1 MIVAWN
7 PKRLIDIT
15 ENPETSG
22 IFSAFSSNV
31 PWNGDIDNTL
41 LNIEYY
47 FNRSGRKKPSPAVNY
62 ALGDNE
68 KLSSAAITKLCN
80 VAEGLYLSNWVKE
93 YATLSFEYNP
103 ISNYDMTETE
113 GIGRTRTNTVTN
125 TGTQTIADSE
135 HNTANRTNTETVETN
150 NTQSGNET
158 EKNTGTVS
166 DNENISNGGT
176 QSLNV
181 SGSLTVSKLGSVN
194 NDIYGFNSASAVNDR
209 DTSTTDNGTQTENTT
224 NVRTDELVTSRLNLR
239 TDDLVTSRLNTRTE
253 ELTTSRLHV
262 NSEDLTASKTTT
274 RTDNLT
280 QSENG
285 GDSENR
291 TLTRS
296 GNIGV
301 TTSQQMIESER
312 QLYLWN
318 FFHNIVFPDLDK
330 LLTLEVY

>member
-1 MIVAWN
+1 MQAAWN

-15 ENPETSG
+15 DNPETSG
-22 IFSAFSSNV
+22 IFSSFSTNV

-62 ALGDNE
+62 ALGDDA
-68 KLSSAAITKLCN
+68 KLSTSAITKLCN
-80 VAEGLYLSNWVKE
+80 VAEGLYLANWVKE

-103 ISNYDMTETE
+103 ISNYDMVETE
-113 GIGRTRTNTVTN
+113 GIGRTRTNTTTN
-125 TGTQTIADSE
+125 TGTQSIIDNERT
-135 HNTANRTNTETVETN
+135 NANRTNSETIETN
-150 NTQSGNET
+150 NTQNGNET
-158 EKNTGTVS
+158 ETNKGTVS

-176 QSLNV
+176 QSINV
-181 SGSLTVSKLGSVN
+181 NGSLTVSKLGSVN
-194 NDIYGFNSASAVNDR
+194 NDIYGFNSANAVNDR
-209 DTSTTDNGTQTENTT
+209 DTSTTDNGTQTENST
-224 NVRTDELVTSRLNLR
+224 NVRTDDLVTSRLNLR
-239 TDDLVTSRLNTRTE
+239 TDDLITSRLNIRTE

-262 NSEDLTASKTTT
+262 NSEDLTVSKTTT

-312 QLYLWN
+312 QLYVWN
-318 FFHNIVFPDLDK
+318 FFHNVVFPDLDK